1 MTQPTQTSAVVGQ
14 LIAALLTV
22 GTVWGT
28 IRSEVPDM
36 VRAELVPELATMKT
50 EMRDHAD
57 SLWTIMADTLV
68 ARTEAQARAT
78 VDSLVQAVG
87 LLVQQPGR
95 MTYSPRITVV
105 DSSNAHLQAQV
116 DTLLKQTR
124 DMMRQLARLTVVVG
138 DQQPRRRTSQ
148 SGHP

>member
-78 VDSLVQAVG
+78 VDSLAQAVG
-87 LLVQQPGR
+87 LVVQQAGR
-95 MTYSPRITVV
+95 GHHRHATPADTIGSAKLR
-105 DSSNAHLQAQV
+105 AQV
-116 DTLLKQTR
+116 DTLVRYNR
-124 DMMRQLARLTVVVG
+124 DVLRQLARLTTAVSE
-138 DQQPRRRTSQ
+138 QRRPRTSQ
-148 SGHP
+148 TGYP